1 MSLDFTILGSC
12 TFRSREPIVY
22 QFGVVCIPSV
32 LNEVD
37 YYCLFLFSTEMSM
50 GDSGYEDPSSY
61 RVDSV
66 ITVSKENRW
75 STLQRQ
81 KPHSRRP
88 VGVQLKAQN
97 INKLRGKSTTDL
109 STGRAPFGERAHSMQ
124 SVVPPTYDAVLNK
137 RPVST
142 VIPVATPH
150 VPGDLRIPRS
160 MSIDNG
166 SLSKHPST
174 YKSTPNLDKTVNHAD
189 GMNGYGSL
197 PHEADRSMAYN
208 RPFSYVG
215 PDSPVPSGN
224 ELQTVVATVVG
235 ADSSQSKSELTVVAT
250 PVEVFKTGT
259 GAQTSAPRPPEK
271 PPVPRKP
278 SLSDALQEAVAARA
292 ERMSQQSSDT
302 EMEPVQRSRKYS
314 APDSVDS
321 SFRLTERKERRSSA
335 PTKAN
340 PRKKLEA
347 SEKVRTEIMSSLE
360 ETFIEEESGCKSP
373 LKNGRFDFDTCS
385 PKKPISDREK
395 TLINSQTVSSS
406 SKVERNDSEKDGL
419 GLASSNVV
427 YSRSTNPTSQTRD
440 MNRQFSL
447 DSSEA
452 KRQTTLLKSDKLER
466 QMSEPVSV
474 ERIVSSNAVPAAP
487 TPPPPPPSQI
497 QLSAL
502 ASSTSSP
509 VPPPP
514 PVTLPITAKKD
525 TPGTPATT
533 GLITTD
539 ALAASK
545 LKLKSPVKDDSNVSK
560 AESPVRKHPAPAG
573 PGDSRNL
580 ADEHS
585 NLLAKA
591 IAARA
596 ARISA
601 QPHSDTELSVTSSTL
616 QRVNKA
622 GVERRPSSSEKT
634 LNQGLNLEA
643 RGVNSRGKPSPPVAP
658 KKRFTSPDLRHSAHG
673 RETGRSVPFDVP
685 APVLSEEDRTV
696 MLLDEVIR
704 KEAES
709 ENWSLNSWNS
719 GSDSS
724 SDVFV
729 PPAPVWPAD
738 HQEKVENA
746 SPKAWY
752 ESSSQSQSEESIPK
766 ASETEKFNKTITTKK
781 GFKIQLTFETKKPAE
796 SPNPTRTSPQTDYND
811 IDPIEPVKI
820 NITDST
826 VRKGTP
832 ENVPLKKE
840 GNVQETDTVSNTVV
854 LVNSDNG
861 DNSFGLP
868 PPLSFTDAGE
878 PYTAL
883 DSPPLPPP
891 PEFSP
896 REPKVSLNTPEEDN
910 ADSTPS
916 SARSDDSDKVK

>member
-1 MSLDFTILGSC
+1 MFIS
-12 TFRSREPIVY
+12 
-22 QFGVVCIPSV
+22 FGVVCIPSV

-37 YYCLFLFSTEMSM
+37 YYCLFRFSTEMSM
-50 GDSGYEDPSSY
+50 GDSSYEDPACY

-66 ITVSKENRW
+66 IAVSKENRW

-97 INKLRGKSTTDL
+97 INKLRGKSTSDL
-109 STGRAPFGERAHSMQ
+109 STGKGSVGVRASSMQ
-124 SVVPPTYDAVLNK
+124 IVVPPMYDAVLNK

-160 MSIDNG
+160 ASIDNS
-166 SLSKHPST
+166 SLSKQLST

-189 GMNGYGSL
+189 GMNGYGTL
-197 PHEADRSMAYN
+197 PLGVYRSMALN

-235 ADSSQSKSELTVVAT
+235 ADSFESKSTVLAT
-250 PVEVFKTGT
+250 PVEVFETGT
-259 GAQTSAPRPPEK
+259 GAQTSPSRSPEK
-271 PPVPRKP
+271 PSLPPKPR
-278 SLSDALQEAVAARA
+278 SLSDVLQEAVAARA

-302 EMEPVQRSRKYS
+302 EMEPVQRSRKFS

-321 SFRLTERKERRSSA
+321 SFRLTERKERRCSA
-335 PTKAN
+335 PTKVN

-347 SEKVRTEIMSSLE
+347 SEKVRTEIMSSLK

-373 LKNGRFDFDTCS
+373 LRNGRFDFDAR
-385 PKKPISDREK
+385 PPQKLISDREK
-395 TLINSQTVSSS
+395 TLINSQTASSS
-406 SKVERNDSEKDGL
+406 LNGERNNSEKEGL
-419 GLASSNVV
+419 GLTSSNVV
-427 YSRSTNPTSQTRD
+427 YSRSTNPTSQARD

-452 KRQTTLLKSDKLER
+452 KRQTTLIKSDKLER
-466 QMSEPVSV
+466 QVSEPVSV
-474 ERIVSSNAVPAAP
+474 ERNVSSNAVPAAP
-487 TPPPPPPSQI
+487 TPPPPPPPQI
-497 QLSAL
+497 QLSARANL
-502 ASSTSSP
+502 SSSP
-509 VPPPP
+509 GPPLPP
-514 PVTLPITAKKD
+514 ATLPILAKKD
-525 TPGTPATT
+525 IPGTPVTT
-533 GLITTD
+533 GLITAD
-539 ALAASK
+539 ALAASR
-545 LKLKSPVKDDSNVSK
+545 LKLKPAVKDESDVSK
-560 AESPVRKHPAPAG
+560 AESPVRKLPAPAS

-591 IAARA
+591 VAARA
-596 ARISA
+596 VRISV
-601 QPHSDTELSVTSSTL
+601 QPHSYTDLSVTSPTV

-622 GVERRPSSSEKT
+622 GVERRPSSPEKT
-634 LNQGLNLEA
+634 LYQGLNLEA
-643 RGVNSRGKPSPPVAP
+643 RGLNSRGKPSPPVAP
-658 KKRFTSPDLRHSAHG
+658 KKRFTSPDLRHGAHG
-673 RETGRSVPFDVP
+673 KDTGRHVPFDVP

-724 SDVFV
+724 SDVFL
-729 PPAPVWPAD
+729 PPPPVWPAD

-746 SPKAWY
+746 PPKAWY
-752 ESSSQSQSEESIPK
+752 ECSSQSQSDESIPK

-826 VRKGTP
+826 TRKGTP
-832 ENVPLKKE
+832 ENVPLEKE
-840 GNVQETDTVSNTVV
+840 GNLQETDTVSNTVV

-861 DNSFGLP
+861 VNSFGLP
-868 PPLSFTDAGE
+868 PPLSFTDADE
-878 PYTAL
+878 PHTAL
-883 DSPPLPPP
+883 DSPPLAPP

-896 REPKVSLNTPEEDN
+896 RDPKLSLNAAEEDN
-910 ADSTPS
+910 AGSTPS
-916 SARSDDSDKVK
+916 SARSDDSDKVR